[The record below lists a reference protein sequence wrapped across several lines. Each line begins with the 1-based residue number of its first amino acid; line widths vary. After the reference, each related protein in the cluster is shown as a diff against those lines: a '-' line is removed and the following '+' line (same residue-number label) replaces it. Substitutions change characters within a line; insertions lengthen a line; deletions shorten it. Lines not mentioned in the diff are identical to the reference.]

1 MSYFNTT
8 PLGRIINRFSK
19 DVDVCDNILPGVIQN
34 WLNILFQALATV
46 ILIVTPIPY
55 FILVLLPFGVLF
67 YVVQRIFIAASRQLK
82 RLESISRS
90 PIYSHFGE
98 TVQGAS
104 TIKAF
109 GMEDRFVTDNQV
121 MVDVNQA
128 SYFPGLNLNRWLAVR
143 LESLG
148 AFVTF
153 GSAIFIL
160 LFPDSV
166 DSSEVGLVITYSLS
180 ITQLLNWLVRM
191 FSDLETNIVAVER
204 IKEYSTGIESEAEWV
219 VEERRPKS
227 SWPHEGG
234 VTFKDYA
241 MRYRPGLDLV
251 LKGVDC
257 RISGGETVGIV
268 GRTGAGKSSLTVA
281 LFRLV
286 EAAGGGIVIDGEDIS
301 QMGLHDLRR
310 KLTII
315 PQDPVLFS
323 GSLRMNLD
331 PFSEHSDDA
340 IWRTLELS
348 HLKDFTSGLSDGLNH
363 EITEGGENVSVGQ
376 RQLICLARALL
387 RKTKVLILDEATAA
401 VDLETDDLIQATIR
415 KEFAD
420 CTGLT
425 IAHRLNTILDYDR
438 IMVLDRGLIKEFDS
452 PQSLLADKDSIF
464 YSMAKDANL
473 V

>member
-1 MSYFNTT
+1 MSYFDTT

-109 GMEDRFVTDNQV
+109 GMEERFIRDNQE

-160 LFPDSV
+160 LFQFLLPM
-166 DSSEVGLVITYSLS
+166 IT
-180 ITQLLNWLVRM
+180 
-191 FSDLETNIVAVER
+191 
-204 IKEYSTGIESEAEWV
+204 
-219 VEERRPKS
+219 
-227 SWPHEGG
+227 
-234 VTFKDYA
+234 
-241 MRYRPGLDLV
+241 
-251 LKGVDC
+251 
-257 RISGGETVGIV
+257 
-268 GRTGAGKSSLTVA
+268 
-281 LFRLV
+281 
-286 EAAGGGIVIDGEDIS
+286 
-301 QMGLHDLRR
+301 
-310 KLTII
+310 
-315 PQDPVLFS
+315 
-323 GSLRMNLD
+323 
-331 PFSEHSDDA
+331 
-340 IWRTLELS
+340 
-348 HLKDFTSGLSDGLNH
+348 
-363 EITEGGENVSVGQ
+363 
-376 RQLICLARALL
+376 LICAYYQERN
-387 RKTKVLILDEATAA
+387 E
-401 VDLETDDLIQATIR
+401 
-415 KEFAD
+415 
-420 CTGLT
+420 
-425 IAHRLNTILDYDR
+425 
-438 IMVLDRGLIKEFDS
+438 
-452 PQSLLADKDSIF
+452 
-464 YSMAKDANL
+464 
-473 V
+473 